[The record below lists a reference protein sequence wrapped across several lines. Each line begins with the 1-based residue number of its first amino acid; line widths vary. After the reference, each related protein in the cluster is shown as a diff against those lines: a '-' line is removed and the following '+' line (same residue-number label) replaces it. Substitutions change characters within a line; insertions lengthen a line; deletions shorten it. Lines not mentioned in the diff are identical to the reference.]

1 MLPVHGPFL
10 YIWYPSG
17 WISVIND
24 ERLVVCM
31 QGSSHGSPR
40 ICIRDGQQ
48 YYKQD
53 CEMKRC
59 LDIARCWPPEDESG
73 NQGVQQGIFQF

>member
-1 MLPVHGPFL
+1 
-10 YIWYPSG
+10 
-17 WISVIND
+17 
-24 ERLVVCM
+24 M